1 MEILITYGHRE
12 EDLASLP
19 IRDLALFVLE
29 REGKPINTEVSIS
42 FVNDTAMAE
51 LNERFRGMEG
61 PTDVLSFECD
71 NIDDDITAADGPS
84 CPVYELG
91 DIIIAP
97 DVAARQSTEFGN
109 SFEQE
114 VSLLI
119 VHGLLHLCGYDHIVD
134 EEAEVIVVGSGAAG
148 INAAIR
154 LGQAGYQVLVLERNM
169 ELNGNSK
176 HSSVFSN
183 MGGHKAAEERK
194 FAYPE
199 YPYDVD
205 RILEYVMSCQQQTG
219 DPELVRAMLV
229 EGPKCIDWMNE
240 KAGAKWVPMNPSPAG
255 AGMLEWEGMSTPTNG
270 INVNLIPLQ
279 LLTEQAQKDGAE
291 VRANSNVD
299 TLVFDG
305 GAVVGVK
312 VTDEE
317 GEKFI
322 HATNCVILCAGGMEV
337 NRAMMAKY
345 SATTLQG
352 IANIATPPNGTGEC
366 IRMGQGVGADLAGY
380 DSTGAFDGGVWW
392 RDYDEFDTEMD
403 CHINKDGNQVVRQPW
418 LRINR
423 DGNRVPYI
431 GTSAR
436 VYPYVNDASPSSEG
450 LCETAAIEMSQ
461 PGGKTYCI
469 FDSKYEQ
476 LMLDNY
482 FGQVICRKGK
492 ILADDDPFYDRVPEY
507 LRDWHT
513 GFNDMVEAG
522 VIRKCDTIEELEAAL
537 GLREGV
543 LVDNVEKWNAACAAG
558 EDYAATYK
566 YPKEWLLALDEPP
579 YYGAIVGGHVFGS
592 KCGLKVNPDMQVIST
607 EGAPIPGLYAAWHTA
622 GGSAG
627 EGNPAG
633 KPLTGVFAD
642 LGLAF
647 VGGYMAAG
655 GVMKKDGRTDA

>member
-42 FVNDTAMAE
+42 FVDDTAMAE

-91 DIIIAP
+91 DIIVAP

-219 DPELVRAMLV
+219 DPDLMRAMLV

-305 GAVVGVK
+305 EAVVGVK

-537 GLREGV
+537 GLRDGV

-655 GVMKKDGRTDA
+655 GVMKKDGRADA

>member
-1 MEILITYGHRE
+1 MNVDRRTFFKGALLGGTAAAAG
-12 EDLASLP
+12 LAGCAPKAEMADTGGSEA
-19 IRDLALFVLE
+19 RDKE
-29 REGKPINTEVSIS
+29 REAFEAAAAPIEPASVPENW
-42 FVNDTAMAE
+42 
-51 LNERFRGMEG
+51 
-61 PTDVLSFECD
+61 
-71 NIDDDITAADGPS
+71 
-84 CPVYELG
+84 
-91 DIIIAP
+91 
-97 DVAARQSTEFGN
+97 
-109 SFEQE
+109 
-114 VSLLI
+114 
-119 VHGLLHLCGYDHIVD
+119 D

-291 VRANSNVD
+291 VRANSNVG

-337 NRAMMAKY
+337 NRAKY

>member
-1 MEILITYGHRE
+1 MYIDRRTFFKGALLGGTAAAVG
-12 EDLASLP
+12 LAGCAPKAEMADTGGSDA
-19 IRDLALFVLE
+19 RDKE
-29 REGKPINTEVSIS
+29 REAFEAAAAPIEPASVPENW
-42 FVNDTAMAE
+42 
-51 LNERFRGMEG
+51 
-61 PTDVLSFECD
+61 
-71 NIDDDITAADGPS
+71 
-84 CPVYELG
+84 
-91 DIIIAP
+91 
-97 DVAARQSTEFGN
+97 
-109 SFEQE
+109 
-114 VSLLI
+114 
-119 VHGLLHLCGYDHIVD
+119 D

>member
-1 MEILITYGHRE
+1 MNIDRRTFFKGALLGGTAAAAG
-12 EDLASLP
+12 LAGCAPKAEMADTGGSDA
-19 IRDLALFVLE
+19 RDKE
-29 REGKPINTEVSIS
+29 REAFEAAAAPIEPASVPESW
-42 FVNDTAMAE
+42 
-51 LNERFRGMEG
+51 
-61 PTDVLSFECD
+61 
-71 NIDDDITAADGPS
+71 
-84 CPVYELG
+84 
-91 DIIIAP
+91 
-97 DVAARQSTEFGN
+97 
-109 SFEQE
+109 
-114 VSLLI
+114 
-119 VHGLLHLCGYDHIVD
+119 D

-183 MGGHKAAEERK
+183 MGGHKAAEKRK

-219 DPELVRAMLV
+219 DPDLMRAMLV

-305 GAVVGVK
+305 EAVVGVK

-423 DGNRVPYI
+423 D
-431 GTSAR
+431 
-436 VYPYVNDASPSSEG
+436 
-450 LCETAAIEMSQ
+450 
-461 PGGKTYCI
+461 
-469 FDSKYEQ
+469 
-476 LMLDNY
+476 
-482 FGQVICRKGK
+482 
-492 ILADDDPFYDRVPEY
+492 PFYDRVPEY

-537 GLREGV
+537 GLRDGV

-655 GVMKKDGRTDA
+655 GVMKKDGRADA

>member
-1 MEILITYGHRE
+1 MNIDRRTFFKGALLGGTAAAAG
-12 EDLASLP
+12 LAGCAPKAEMADTGGSDA
-19 IRDLALFVLE
+19 RDKE
-29 REGKPINTEVSIS
+29 REAFEAAAAPIEPASVPESW
-42 FVNDTAMAE
+42 
-51 LNERFRGMEG
+51 
-61 PTDVLSFECD
+61 
-71 NIDDDITAADGPS
+71 
-84 CPVYELG
+84 
-91 DIIIAP
+91 
-97 DVAARQSTEFGN
+97 
-109 SFEQE
+109 
-114 VSLLI
+114 
-119 VHGLLHLCGYDHIVD
+119 D

-219 DPELVRAMLV
+219 DPDLMRAMLV

-305 GAVVGVK
+305 EAVVGVK

-418 LRINR
+418 LRIN
-423 DGNRVPYI
+423 PYI

-655 GVMKKDGRTDA
+655 GVMKKDGRADA

>member
-42 FVNDTAMAE
+42 FVDDTAMAE

-219 DPELVRAMLV
+219 DPDLMRAMLV

-305 GAVVGVK
+305 EAVVGVK

-655 GVMKKDGRTDA
+655 GVMKKDGRADA